1 MTDDLP
7 ALEDLELPMCED
19 CHVGAKLVDL
29 RISVCDRC
37 GAGYGIALL
46 ECPSCLNQE
55 QTEVASF
62 EGALLGVDKRIDHR
76 RHMIEEVGFI
86 AVFGKAEERDR
97 PRRPVHRASPPKELI
112 LRAV

>member
-1 MTDDLP
+1 MTDSLL

-19 CHVGAKLVDL
+19 CHVKTKVIDL
-29 RISVCDRC
+29 RVSVCERC

-46 ECPSCLNQE
+46 ECPSCLSQE

-62 EGALLGVDKRIDHR
+62 EEALLGVDKRIDHR
-76 RHMIEEVGFI
+76 RHTIEEVGFI

-97 PRRPVHRASPPKELI
+97 PRGPVHRASPPKELV